1 MRYHIQGLK
10 KQYGERTVLDI
21 PEMTLDGGHIHAL
34 LGPNGSG
41 KTTLLSILGFLE
53 PPSQGELI
61 YQGKAVPFFREKT
74 LQALRKEVVCVDQH
88 PILFSTSVYK
98 NVAFG
103 PRIRGESRP
112 AIEQRVRA
120 CLEQVGMA
128 DFMDAPAHKLSG
140 GETQRVAI
148 ARALAC
154 QPRAI
159 LLDEP
164 TASVDVSN
172 QITIERILQDLH
184 QEQGIAIIFSTH
196 DLSQAGRL
204 NAQKVYLFEG
214 KPSSRIHENLF
225 AGELLRENSRH
236 YCRIAHGFA
245 VPVNHPGEDF
255 AKNPIKLSLDPSRLW
270 LSQPEG
276 KPSLGQANGRVVQ
289 LSQDGEG
296 VRAVVDLGFR
306 LNVILERDRA
316 GSLSLGIGTEVTV
329 HCPPEAVQILE

>member
-1 MRYHIQGLK
+1 MLYHIQGLK
-10 KQYGERTVLDI
+10 KRYGERTVLDI

-41 KTTLLSILGFLE
+41 KTTLLSILGLLE

-61 YQGKAVPFFREKT
+61 YQGRIVPFFREKA

-103 PRIRGESRP
+103 PRIRGESK
-112 AIEQRVRA
+112 AEIDERVRA
-120 CLEQVGMA
+120 CLERVGMA
-128 DFMDAPAHKLSG
+128 DFMEAPAHKLSG

-164 TASVDVSN
+164 TSSVDISN

-184 QEQGIAIIFSTH
+184 RQQGIAIIFSTH
-196 DLSQAGRL
+196 DLSQAARL
-204 NAQKVYLFEG
+204 NAEKLYLFEG
-214 KPSSRIHENLF
+214 KPSTRIHENLF
-225 AGELLRENSRH
+225 AGELIRENSQP

-245 VPVNHPGEDF
+245 VPLNHPAADR

-270 LSQPEG
+270 LSQPDGEAG
-276 KPSLGQANGRVVQ
+276 AANGRVVQ
-289 LSQDGEG
+289 LSQEGEG
-296 VRAVVDLGFR
+296 VRAVVDLGFP
-306 LNVILERDRA
+306 LNVLLDGDRA
-316 GSLSLGIGTEVTV
+316 GALSLGIGTEVTV
-329 HCPPEAVQILE
+329 HCPPEAVQILEK